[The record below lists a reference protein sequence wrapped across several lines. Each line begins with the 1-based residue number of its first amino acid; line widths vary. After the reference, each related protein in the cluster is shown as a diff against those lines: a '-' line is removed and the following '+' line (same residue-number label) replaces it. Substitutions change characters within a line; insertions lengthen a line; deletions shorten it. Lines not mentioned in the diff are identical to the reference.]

1 LSSANDGAYVLLLGV
16 IIFTGIVIW
25 GRFKK
30 SVAAKAA
37 KANAKV
43 DA

>member
-1 LSSANDGAYVLLLGV
+1 MVPTCFYRIV
-16 IIFTGIVIW
+16 TGDW
-25 GRFKK
+25 FNN
-30 SVAAKAA
+30 AKAA

>member
-1 LSSANDGAYVLLLGV
+1 VLLLGV

-25 GRFKK
+25 GRCNK

>member
-1 LSSANDGAYVLLLGV
+1 MQIELWYDGAYVLLLGV
-16 IIFTGIVIW
+16 IIFTRIVAW
-25 GRFKK
+25 DWFNN
-30 SVAAKAA
+30 AKAA

>member
-1 LSSANDGAYVLLLGV
+1 VLLLGGRR
-16 IIFTGIVIW
+16 IIKKNIW
-25 GRFKK
+25 VRFNK